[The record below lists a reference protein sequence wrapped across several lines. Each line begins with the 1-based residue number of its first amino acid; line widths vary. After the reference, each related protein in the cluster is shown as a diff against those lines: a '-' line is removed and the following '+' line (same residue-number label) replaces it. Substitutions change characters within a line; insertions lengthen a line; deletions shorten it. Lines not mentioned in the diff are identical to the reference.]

1 METPINSSLKSVAL
15 TVARPVS
22 YNIHTSFIF
31 PRFYP
36 PPSRWGDKWSWSHSS
51 QCAQPWIW
59 WRHLWDHHCSVLEPR
74 DQLRQGHPGL
84 DVYPDISGSQEKPKN
99 SIVFRSTRVLS
110 CTLRLVACGFE
121 VSHCPTDNQ
130 PLGATIDTRQCQ
142 SLDLDGKQSQVQ
154 VPPTTAG
161 QKVPMVIDLHGK
173 NS

>member
-1 METPINSSLKSVAL
+1 MQKFLKFFAFFHHVCL
-15 TVARPVS
+15 FKPRERPFWL
-22 YNIHTSFIF
+22 FIF
-31 PRFYP
+31 VIRFQF
-36 PPSRWGDKWSWSHSS
+36 SS
-51 QCAQPWIW
+51 CFLVRNLSFQTYVTIKCQIQFMNEGNHIIAMVKIKF
-59 WRHLWDHHCSVLEPR
+59 
-74 DQLRQGHPGL
+74 LRQFSS
-84 DVYPDISGSQEKPKN
+84 VIVKMNKS
-99 SIVFRSTRVLS
+99 SIVFRSTRELS

-121 VSHCPTDNQ
+121 VSYCPTDNQ